1 LAGKAHKGTRKTL
14 REVRA
19 VYRRLG
25 HPELIDC
32 VEGYHGHKYSPENL
46 EAAFAFLDRF
56 NRMPSNPG
64 LPPDEKLEDKALQC
78 TQSGQVLRDFKD
90 AKPLMDLIREFY
102 LEHKNNTVRSLTALY
117 HGAGYAGID
126 KWRVVNF
133 RGTPS
138 STEIAWEST
147 SSSRVDGVLIDK
159 YLLHHSE
166 RLAIPLL
173 HIHLPDARSRRAL
186 LYFGAKGKAGISD
199 WTEVKDFAS
208 RGYEVFTFDFRGLG
222 EDRMLYK
229 VDSVDDPTLAPAE
242 FEQAYVSPLSGVL
255 ANYVYNSLLTGR
267 PYFLQMIEDAEIVS
281 RFVRARLNPDQI
293 LVCARGEAYTLASA
307 IADAVP
313 GIRLLTQSGEKR
325 IRWSEIVEEKRELWP
340 IQYLLPGG
348 AYIQ

>member
-1 LAGKAHKGTRKTL
+1 MKSCCPCTVLESSEGTAKMAVLA
-14 REVRA
+14 
-19 VYRRLG
+19 
-25 HPELIDC
+25 
-32 VEGYHGHKYSPENL
+32 
-46 EAAFAFLDRF
+46 
-56 NRMPSNPG
+56 
-64 LPPDEKLEDKALQC
+64 DKALQC

-90 AKPLMDLIREFY
+90 AKSLIDLIREFY
-102 LEHKNNTVRSLTALY
+102 VENKNRLVSSLADLY
-117 HGAGYAGID
+117 NGAGYAGID
-126 KWRVVNF
+126 KWRVVNS

-138 STEIAWEST
+138 PAEIAWDST
-147 SSSRVDGVLIDK
+147 GSSRVDGVIIDR

-173 HIHLPDARSRRAL
+173 HIHLPDARSQRAL

-199 WTEVKDFAS
+199 WIEVKDFAS